1 MIILHAINIELEPS
15 ESEVKANVR
24 LVIPIKFVLNILIRQ
39 VPILPTMSAVKVHIN
54 AILFRELPD
63 LIYLNFIIFAVLVV
77 VFEEIAQTETQK
89 LAEALGFTHLP
100 GLFKEVWGRHI
111 DVIESA
117 PVLDLLKCPRVQKTL
132 RHAVVYEV
140 GELNTYNFKPLLL
153 ASKLKAKY
161 IMNSCNKIDAFFHLP

>member
-1 MIILHAINIELEPS
+1 MVLIILHAINIELEPS

-77 VFEEIAQTETQK
+77 VFEQIAQTETQK

-100 GLFKEVWGRHI
+100 GLFKEV
-111 DVIESA
+111 
-117 PVLDLLKCPRVQKTL
+117 
-132 RHAVVYEV
+132 
-140 GELNTYNFKPLLL
+140 
-153 ASKLKAKY
+153 
-161 IMNSCNKIDAFFHLP
+161 